1 MAMESERVTADV
13 IEANEFP
20 TLSAAYAVQA
30 VPKTVVNDQVEFL
43 GAMPEGRFV
52 QEVWRAFPA
61 NGGAPEDEGG
71 ESGEGGD
78 SEHQDGG
85 SAERGRRP

>member
-52 QEVWRAFPA
+52 QEALAGP
-61 NGGAPEDEGG
+61 P
-71 ESGEGGD
+71 
-78 SEHQDGG
+78 
-85 SAERGRRP
+85 RGRGGTAGRGQRGQRG